1 MIILSAKGKMNSLL
15 TEKNTEYL
23 SISNSAFA
31 NKNRIVLYSSG
42 EWAAHVLTVI
52 FFFLL
57 YSNLLDSKLR
67 DKQTN
72 GMMQKIQW
80 KVKISFLKRHSPK

>member
-31 NKNRIVLYSSG
+31 NKDRIVLYSSG
-42 EWAAHVLTVI
+42 E
-52 FFFLL
+52 
-57 YSNLLDSKLR
+57 
-67 DKQTN
+67 
-72 GMMQKIQW
+72 
-80 KVKISFLKRHSPK
+80 

>member
-1 MIILSAKGKMNSLL
+1 MNSLL

-31 NKNRIVLYSSG
+31 NKDRIVLYSSG

-57 YSNLLDSKLR
+57 
-67 DKQTN
+67 
-72 GMMQKIQW
+72 
-80 KVKISFLKRHSPK
+80 LKYIENRVDYVIE